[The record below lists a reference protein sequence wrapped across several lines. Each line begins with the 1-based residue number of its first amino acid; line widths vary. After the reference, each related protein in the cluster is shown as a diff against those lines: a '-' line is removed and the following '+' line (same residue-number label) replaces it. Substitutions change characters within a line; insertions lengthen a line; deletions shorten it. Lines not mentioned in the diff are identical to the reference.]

1 MRTAGA
7 HLTYCT
13 NIHPGESYAEVRDNL
28 ANYVRAVR
36 ERVAPGRPFGVG
48 LRLSARAASEL
59 SAPAVLEEL
68 KDFLRSNELYVFTLN
83 GFPYGPF
90 HGQPVKDG
98 VYRPDWTAPERLGY
112 TDELARLLAELLPDG
127 MAGSVSTVPLGF
139 KGHLTSEGDVSVAVD
154 QLLRHVAV
162 LHRLRQDR
170 GREVA
175 LCLEPEPCCVLETI
189 EETTSF
195 FEGELFSRSA
205 REKLAGHAGVGQAE
219 AEALIRRHLG
229 VCLDTC
235 HAAVE
240 FEDPKTAL
248 ASLKACGI
256 RIAKAQLSTGLR
268 LPQVTPATL
277 EALRR
282 YDESVYLHQVVA
294 RTGAGRLERYADLPQ
309 AFASESARA
318 AREWR
323 VHFHVPLHREKLE
336 GFVNTQ
342 PFLAEVL
349 ELQRSAPFTEHLEVE
364 TYTWDV
370 LPAEHRGESVVVS
383 VARELEWV
391 LERLGA

>member
-205 REKLAGHAGVGQAE
+205 REKLAG
-219 AEALIRRHLG
+219 
-229 VCLDTC
+229 
-235 HAAVE
+235 
-240 FEDPKTAL
+240 
-248 ASLKACGI
+248 
-256 RIAKAQLSTGLR
+256 
-268 LPQVTPATL
+268 
-277 EALRR
+277 
-282 YDESVYLHQVVA
+282 
-294 RTGAGRLERYADLPQ
+294 
-309 AFASESARA
+309 
-318 AREWR
+318 
-323 VHFHVPLHREKLE
+323 
-336 GFVNTQ
+336 
-342 PFLAEVL
+342 
-349 ELQRSAPFTEHLEVE
+349 
-364 TYTWDV
+364 
-370 LPAEHRGESVVVS
+370 
-383 VARELEWV
+383 
-391 LERLGA
+391 